1 MIRIAFPA
9 STGIIRMEGLP
20 REMTEP
26 DGRGRV
32 PDGGRKQR
40 LPACS
45 RNMFNTPPCELRT
58 QRIKNGF
65 SGGYITTLSLSAVTK
80 QIGGLTAVNKVD
92 LEIGEGQIVGL
103 VGPNGAGKTT
113 LLNIIS
119 GMLTPTAG
127 TVRFCGEDITG
138 MKPDRIC
145 RKGIAKTFQIAESFP
160 DLTAKE
166 CVMIGVLFG
175 NDAAPGM
182 KEARLRALS
191 ILSKVNFPPEKAETL
206 NRNLNVVEL
215 KRLQLAR
222 ALASHP
228 KLLLLDELTTGLNP
242 KESSEAVELI
252 RKIRDRGTSILI
264 IEHVMSVIMGVSDR
278 IVVLDHG
285 EKIADGRPYE
295 VVNNRQVIDTY
306 LGDFNAF

>member
-1 MIRIAFPA
+1 
-9 STGIIRMEGLP
+9 
-20 REMTEP
+20 
-26 DGRGRV
+26 V
-32 PDGGRKQR
+32 Y
-40 LPACS
+40 
-45 RNMFNTPPCELRT
+45 N
-58 QRIKNGF
+58 NGF
-65 SGGYITTLSLSAVTK
+65 QGGNSSTLSLSAVTK

-92 LEIGEGQIVGL
+92 LEIGNGQIVGL

-119 GMLTPTAG
+119 GIIPPTAG
-127 TVRFCGEDITG
+127 MISFCGEDITG

-160 DLTAKE
+160 NLTAKE

-175 NDAAPGM
+175 NHTAPGM
-182 KEARLRALS
+182 KEAQSQALE
-191 ILSKVNFPPEKAETL
+191 ILTEVNFPPGKVDTL
-206 NRNLNVVEL
+206 NRSLNVVEL

-222 ALASHP
+222 ALASRP

-242 KESSEAVELI
+242 KESNEAVDLI
-252 RKIRDRGTSILI
+252 RKIRDRGISILI

-285 EKIADGRPYE
+285 EKIADGLPYE
-295 VVNNRQVIDTY
+295 VVNNQRVIDTY

>member
-1 MIRIAFPA
+1 M
-9 STGIIRMEGLP
+9 S
-20 REMTEP
+20 
-26 DGRGRV
+26 
-32 PDGGRKQR
+32 
-40 LPACS
+40 S
-45 RNMFNTPPCELRT
+45 
-58 QRIKNGF
+58 
-65 SGGYITTLSLSAVTK
+65 TLSLSAVTK
-80 QIGGLTAVNKVD
+80 QIGGLTAVNNVD
-92 LEIGEGQIVGL
+92 LEIGNGQIVGL

-119 GMLTPTAG
+119 GILPPTAG
-127 TVRFCGEDITG
+127 TVSFCGEDITG

-145 RKGIAKTFQIAESFP
+145 RRGIAKTFQIAESFP
-160 DLTAKE
+160 NLTARE

-182 KEARLRALS
+182 REAQSIALS
-191 ILSKVNFPPEKAETL
+191 ILADVNFPSDKAETL

-222 ALASHP
+222 ALASRP

-242 KESSEAVELI
+242 RESNEAVDLI
-252 RKIRDRGTSILI
+252 RKIRDRGISILI

-295 VVNNRQVIDTY
+295 VVNNQQVIDTY

>member
-1 MIRIAFPA
+1 
-9 STGIIRMEGLP
+9 
-20 REMTEP
+20 
-26 DGRGRV
+26 V
-32 PDGGRKQR
+32 
-40 LPACS
+40 
-45 RNMFNTPPCELRT
+45 NT
-58 QRIKNGF
+58 
-65 SGGYITTLSLSAVTK
+65 
-80 QIGGLTAVNKVD
+80 VD
-92 LEIGEGQIVGL
+92 LKIGNGEIVGL

-119 GMLTPTAG
+119 GIIPPTAG
-127 TVRFCGEDITG
+127 TVSFCGEDITG
-138 MKPDRIC
+138 MKPHRIC

-160 DLTAKE
+160 DLTASE

-175 NDAAPGM
+175 NDTAPDM
-182 KEARLRALS
+182 KEARAFALS
-191 ILSKVNFPPEKAETL
+191 ILGEVNFPPEKADTL

-222 ALASHP
+222 ALASRP

-242 KESSEAVELI
+242 KESHEAVELI

-278 IVVLDHG
+278 IIVLDHG
-285 EKIADGRPYE
+285 EKIAEGRPYE
-295 VVNNRQVIDTY
+295 VVNNQRVIDTY

>member
-1 MIRIAFPA
+1 M
-9 STGIIRMEGLP
+9 
-20 REMTEP
+20 
-26 DGRGRV
+26 
-32 PDGGRKQR
+32 
-40 LPACS
+40 
-45 RNMFNTPPCELRT
+45 
-58 QRIKNGF
+58 
-65 SGGYITTLSLSAVTK
+65 TK
-80 QIGGLTAVNKVD
+80 QIGGLTAVNKVS
-92 LEIGEGQIVGL
+92 LEIGDGQIVGL

-119 GMLTPTAG
+119 GILPPTGG
-127 TVRFCGEDITG
+127 TVTFCGEDITG

-175 NDAAPGM
+175 NDTAPSM
-182 KEARLRALS
+182 KEAQSQALS
-191 ILSKVNFPPEKAETL
+191 ILADVNFPPEKAETL

-222 ALASHP
+222 ALASRP

-242 KESSEAVELI
+242 KESNEAVELI

-295 VVNNRQVIDTY
+295 VVNNQQVIDIY

>member
-1 MIRIAFPA
+1 M
-9 STGIIRMEGLP
+9 
-20 REMTEP
+20 
-26 DGRGRV
+26 
-32 PDGGRKQR
+32 
-40 LPACS
+40 
-45 RNMFNTPPCELRT
+45 
-58 QRIKNGF
+58 
-65 SGGYITTLSLSAVTK
+65 LSLSAVTK

-92 LEIGEGQIVGL
+92 LEMENDQIVGL

-119 GMLTPTAG
+119 GILPPTSG
-127 TVRFCGEDITG
+127 TVSFYGENITG

-160 DLTAKE
+160 DLTAQQ
-166 CVMIGVLFG
+166 CVMIGILFG
-175 NDAAPGM
+175 NDTAPGI
-182 KEARLRALS
+182 KEAQSQALS
-191 ILSKVNFPPEKAETL
+191 ILAEVNFPLEKAETL

-222 ALASHP
+222 ALASRP

-295 VVNNRQVIDTY
+295 VVNNQQVIDTY

>member
-1 MIRIAFPA
+1 M
-9 STGIIRMEGLP
+9 L
-20 REMTEP
+20 
-26 DGRGRV
+26 V
-32 PDGGRKQR
+32 
-40 LPACS
+40 L
-45 RNMFNTPPCELRT
+45 
-58 QRIKNGF
+58 
-65 SGGYITTLSLSAVTK
+65 SGVRK
-80 QIGGLTAVNKVD
+80 QIGGLTAVNNVD
-92 LEIGEGQIVGL
+92 LTITDGQIVGL

-119 GMLTPTAG
+119 GILPPTAG
-127 TVRFCGEDITG
+127 TVTFLGEDITG
-138 MKPDRIC
+138 FKPDRIC

-160 DLTAKE
+160 DLTAEE
-166 CVMIGVLFG
+166 CVMIGILFG
-175 NDAAPGM
+175 SNTAPGM
-182 KEARLRALS
+182 KEARSRALS
-191 ILSKVNFPPEKAETL
+191 ILSDVNFPEEKTETL

-222 ALASHP
+222 ALASQP

-242 KESSEAVELI
+242 SESNEAVELI

-295 VVNNRQVIDTY
+295 VVNNQRVIDTY